1 MPGRRTF
8 ALAALMSLVTAS
20 LASPAAAQADDWK
33 PERLVRVLVNGAPGS
48 GADTAMRAAVPHME
62 KFAGVRMVIENQVGG
77 GGSVGV
83 LAAARAQPDGHTLL
97 AAVSGVLL
105 NPLINPN
112 TPYDLFRDVVPVSQV
127 TRSTAALLVNNHT
140 PAQSLKELADLAR
153 AQPGKLDMGNF
164 GFGTSSHIQGVV
176 LARRLGVDWQIV
188 PFPSSPPLLRDM
200 IAGHICCGIS
210 DLSSAGEF
218 VRTRQLRALAV
229 NGTARSPAMPDVPTF
244 AELGITGLEAELFQ
258 GLYAPAGT
266 PEKILN
272 FWSRAVAYAVR
283 QPEVI
288 EILSRGSSQGVSST
302 PAEFAAFMR
311 DQHARWKQVVDETG
325 IRK

>member
-1 MPGRRTF
+1 MLGRRK
-8 ALAALMSLVTAS
+8 LIIAALLPL
-20 LASPAAAQADDWK
+20 LATPAAAQSDDWK

-83 LAAARAQPDGHTLL
+83 LAATRSQPDGHTLL

-105 NPLINPN
+105 NSLINPS
-112 TPYDLFRDVVPVSQV
+112 TPYDLFRDLAPVSQI
-127 TRSTAALLVNNHT
+127 TRSTAALLVNNNT
-140 PAQSLKELADLAR
+140 PAHSVKELADLAR

-188 PFPSSPPLLRDM
+188 PFQSSPPLLRDM
-200 IAGHICCGIS
+200 LAGHICCGIS

-218 VRTRQLRALAV
+218 VRNKQLRALAV
-229 NGTARSPAMPDVPTF
+229 NGTVRSPALPDVPTF
-244 AELGITGLEAELFQ
+244 LELGVTGLEAELFQ

-272 FWSRAVAYAVR
+272 FWSRAVAHAVR

-288 EILSRGSSQGVSST
+288 EILARGSSQGVSST